1 MALTRLGPNQAINL
15 ASNTTGT
22 LGVANGGTGLTSG
35 TSGQFLK
42 FTGSTTVAS
51 AAGGGI
57 TEADQYRLTSTFN
70 GSANPITGTW
80 ERNDTV
86 FDKIGT
92 GMSVSSGN
100 FTFPSTG
107 IYKVEFNSLFSKSS
121 GDTQYV
127 AAKINI
133 TTNNSSYSLR
143 ATGYGFIN
151 EAGGET
157 YSGATCQ
164 TIIDV
169 TDTSNVKVKFTAGSI
184 ASGSKFQCTTT
195 YNQTCFTFIRLAD
208 T

>member
-1 MALTRLGPNQAINL
+1 MALSKIDVANML
-15 ASNTTGT
+15 TGAT
-22 LGVANGGTGLTSG
+22 PVANGGTGLSSG

-57 TEADQYRLTSTFN
+57 TEADQYRLTSTFS

-133 TTNNSSYSLR
+133 TENNSSYSLR

-169 TDTSNVKVKFTAGSI
+169 TNTTNIKVQFGVVNQSASDFYGDTSQNK
-184 ASGSKFQCTTT
+184 TTV
-195 YNQTCFTFIRLAD
+195 TFVRLGD

>member
-57 TEADQYRLTSTFN
+57 TEADQYRLTSTFS

-133 TTNNSSYSLR
+133 TTNNSSYDLR

-169 TDTSNVKVKFTAGSI
+169 TDTSNVKVQFGVVNQSSSDYYGDTSQNK
-184 ASGSKFQCTTT
+184 TTV
-195 YNQTCFTFIRLAD
+195 TFVRLGD